1 MLADQ
6 LGSAVFF
13 SSGLTTRGVSLE
25 INLSFLDT
33 AAVGV
38 RLTFPFSRF
47 TFPLYF
53 FCETFPLYLIMISGN
68 FEFAMKLELFYTAS
82 AQISQ

>member
-47 TFPLYF
+47 TFPLF
-53 FCETFPLYLIMISGN
+53 FFLRNISVV
-68 FEFAMKLELFYTAS
+68 FDYDIRKF
-82 AQISQ
+82 